1 MYSLTDAAMVQLGQV
16 GSALLD
22 TGSGTLTPPSGKV
35 VVAISMMSDCQFD
48 VLVADGDDAYIGTGG
63 SGSGTNGA
71 TLGSGDTFPAGM
83 TIYGRWTS
91 VSVTSDGQRAICYMG
106 D

>member
-1 MYSLTDAAMVQLGQV
+1 MYSLTDAAMIQLGQM

-22 TGSGTLTPPSGKV
+22 TDSGTLTPPGGKV

-48 VLVADGDDAYIGTGG
+48 ILVADGDDAYIGTGG
-63 SGSGTNGA
+63 AGA
-71 TLGSGDTFPAGM
+71 GGGVTLASGDTFPAGM
-83 TIYGRWTS
+83 TIYGRWSS
-91 VSVTSDGQRAICYMG
+91 VSVNTDGQLAICYMG